1 MISLSGQ
8 IGNTESELK
17 KLAEENPDLQEAYIA
32 KQKRLKVSTP
42 GCPQL
47 TSAVSIKCSTFCK
60 VSLFLDHLPLSI
72 ASPQCTAYLWRL
84 PCFQNELFLIRFD
97 SPT

>member
-1 MISLSGQ
+1 MILLSGQ

-32 KQKRLKVSTP
+32 KQKRLKVSKP

-47 TSAVSIKCSTFCK
+47 TSTVCIPCSTFCK
-60 VSLFLDHLPLSI
+60 VSLFLGHLLLNICKSPVHVSFCLRSAFRKNFPLI
-72 ASPQCTAYLWRL
+72 
-84 PCFQNELFLIRFD
+84 
-97 SPT
+97 